1 MAMLSEWK
9 TLSRD
14 LELDRAPY
22 VQVWRERVEV
32 APGHVIEDF
41 WQVDLRSFVL
51 VVPVL
56 ADERIMVQR
65 AYRHGARRIC
75 LGFPGGF
82 IDPGET
88 PDIAARREL
97 AEETGLHAGALLP
110 LGDFFDNGNQR
121 GCHGH
126 YFVATG
132 CVPGDGRLECPQERA
147 EDLALTP
154 QQVDAALAEGAF
166 AIIHHV
172 AGWGLARRFCA

>member
-1 MAMLSEWK
+1 MVIKWK
-9 TLSRD
+9 TLSR
-14 LELDRAPY
+14 ELAFDRAPY
-22 VQVWRERVEV
+22 LQVHREVVEV

-56 ADERIMVQR
+56 EDGRILAQR

-75 LGFPGGF
+75 LGFAGGF

-88 PDIAARREL
+88 PVQAAAREL
-97 AEETGLHAGALLP
+97 AEETGLVAQDYLM

-126 YFVATG
+126 YFLARECRGGGGRVADPTETAQ
-132 CVPGDGRLECPQERA
+132 DE
-147 EDLALTP
+147 ALSP
-154 QQVDAALAEGAF
+154 AQIDAALDAGDF
-166 AIIHHV
+166 AITHHV
-172 AGWGLARRFCA
+172 AGWLLARRALT